1 MANRLRMLIN
11 KPFDC
16 NAISRYNRA
25 RPQLNSPRL
34 IPNICRSQLED
45 RGSST
50 GRDQAAF
57 SPSLLPSPPY
67 LICFHFPPNLA
78 VCFHLFACFSEDFLL
93 RSTAPG
99 EICLG
104 SNWQLATGL
113 DQLLGSGFRGQQL
126 LLQIVRRIYQN

>member
-1 MANRLRMLIN
+1 MRLA
-11 KPFDC
+11 
-16 NAISRYNRA
+16 AIIAPGRSSIARDLYQIFAEVNSRIEDHRQGA
-25 RPQLNSPRL
+25 TRQ
-34 IPNICRSQLED
+34 RSL
-45 RGSST
+45 
-50 GRDQAAF
+50 
-57 SPSLLPSPPY
+57 PLPLPSPPS

-78 VCFHLFACFSEDFLL
+78 VCFHLFACFSEDFVL
-93 RSTAPG
+93 RSPAPG